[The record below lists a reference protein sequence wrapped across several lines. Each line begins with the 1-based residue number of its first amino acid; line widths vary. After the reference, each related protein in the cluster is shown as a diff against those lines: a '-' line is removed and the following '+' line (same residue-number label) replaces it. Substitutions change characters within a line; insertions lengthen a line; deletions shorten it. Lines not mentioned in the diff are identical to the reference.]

1 MMALRGR
8 QTDHIACL
16 STHKG
21 THQLTSFWSVVLHT
35 AQPAA
40 LQMYTAQQREVC
52 HHCTIP
58 GLLGFILTTHTTLH
72 TPSPPLLTT
81 HLVSHLDQAAQ
92 SEFEY
97 HAPLEGDKVPY
108 IFKDEESRTVVVAVA
123 EVGDYE

>member
-1 MMALRGR
+1 MALRGR

-40 LQMYTAQQREVC
+40 LQTYTAQQRERSV
-52 HHCTIP
+52 
-58 GLLGFILTTHTTLH
+58 TTVQYQACLVSYSPHTQHSTL
-72 TPSPPLLTT
+72 PLPPLLTT